1 MKRIF
6 LIVCLWV
13 ASWFSLVQPAQSAEP
28 PPAKIEQKLWQASAN
43 NGLSDVIITAPG
55 YPDLSPTRSL
65 LNKDAKTKFVAE
77 TLITFANTAQANLR
91 TDLQAQGKTFFVL
104 WVSNQIALKSATRAD
119 LLALANRRDVARI
132 ELDTKVRG
140 LERFEKRLEIR
151 DWRLAFQSPISNPS
165 TSSGRSLQS
174 LTLRQAQDAVSNPQS
189 PEWGVQRV
197 NAPPVWAQGFTGQG
211 IVVADLDTGAR
222 WDHDALKPSYRGW
235 DGITVTHNTNWFDPV
250 AFSAE
255 AFDDHG
261 HGTHT
266 LGTIIG
272 DDKGVGNAGNAI
284 GVAPGAKWIACRN
297 MNVGFGSV
305 SLYSACFQFAL
316 APTDVNGNNPDPS
329 KAADITS
336 NSWGCA
342 LNEPGCIQPSALVT
356 VTQALREA
364 GIMVVASAGNSG
376 SSCSTVNNAPGMLD
390 QSFTV
395 GATDI
400 GNGIAGFSSRGPSS
414 FTNRLKPDVVGPG
427 VGVRSS
433 LRTATNTYGSLSGTS
448 MAAPHVAGV
457 VALLW
462 SAQPNLRGNIE
473 ETEALLRRTATPL
486 SNTNACGGVAAGTTP
501 NNTFGFGLINAQAAV
516 QAALALNVQITAP
529 LTATVGE
536 VVTAT
541 VTLSAAAALTETTVT
556 LVLPAAMQ
564 FLSASQTPLVQNNV
578 ITWSLPALA
587 AGSYTTLTLAVMAT
601 GTCQCV
607 LLPST
612 TQFGKPVGWVS
623 SRAQVQVTASKKYW
637 LPLIH

>member
-1 MKRIF
+1 M
-6 LIVCLWV
+6 
-13 ASWFSLVQPAQSAEP
+13 
-28 PPAKIEQKLWQASAN
+28 
-43 NGLSDVIITAPG
+43 
-55 YPDLSPTRSL
+55 
-65 LNKDAKTKFVAE
+65 
-77 TLITFANTAQANLR
+77 
-91 TDLQAQGKTFFVL
+91 
-104 WVSNQIALKSATRAD
+104 
-119 LLALANRRDVARI
+119 
-132 ELDTKVRG
+132 
-140 LERFEKRLEIR
+140 
-151 DWRLAFQSPISNPS
+151 
-165 TSSGRSLQS
+165 
-174 LTLRQAQDAVSNPQS
+174 
-189 PEWGVQRV
+189 QRV
-197 NAPPVWAQGFTGQG
+197 NAPQVWAQGFTGQG

-222 WDHDALKPSYRGW
+222 WDHAALKSSYRGW

-250 AFSAE
+250 AFSTA

-266 LGTIIG
+266 TGTIIG
-272 DDKGVGNAGNAI
+272 DDKSGNAI

-297 MNVGFGSV
+297 MKVGIGSV

-342 LNEPGCIQPSALVT
+342 LDEPGCIQPSALVT

-376 SSCSTVNNAPGMLD
+376 SNCSTINNAPGMLD

-395 GATDI
+395 GAIDV
-400 GNGIAGFSSRGPSS
+400 GNTIAGFSSRGPST
-414 FTNRLKPDVVGPG
+414 FTKKLKPDVVGPG

-433 LRTATNTYGSLSGTS
+433 LRTATDTYGSFSGTS

-462 SAQPNLRGNIE
+462 SAQPSLRGNIDA
-473 ETEALLRRTATPL
+473 TEALLRRTATPL
-486 SNTNACGGVAAGTTP
+486 SNADTCGEVMAGATP

-516 QAALALNVQITAP
+516 QAALALNVQTTAP
-529 LTATVGE
+529 LTATIGD

-541 VTLSAAAALTETTVT
+541 VTLSATTALTETTVT
-556 LVLPAAMQ
+556 LALPAALQ

-587 AGSYTTLTLAVMAT
+587 AGSYTTLTLAVTTTSA
-601 GTCQCV
+601 CQCV
-607 LLPST
+607 LLPSA

-623 SRAQVQVTASKKYW
+623 SYAQIQVAASNHYW
-637 LPLIH
+637 LPLIFW